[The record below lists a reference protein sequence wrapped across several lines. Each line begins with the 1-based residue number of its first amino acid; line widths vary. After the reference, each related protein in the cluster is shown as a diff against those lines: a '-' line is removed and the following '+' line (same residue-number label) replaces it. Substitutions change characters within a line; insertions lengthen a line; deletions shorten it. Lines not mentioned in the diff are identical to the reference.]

1 MHNRTYILAKE
12 RGEAEEE
19 EEEEEQTDSSKQD
32 DFLQQNFELPCSSY
46 III

>member
-1 MHNRTYILAKE
+1 MHNHTYVLAKE
-12 RGEAEEE
+12 RGEAEE